1 MTRPLR
7 ILVSDDDTDNADSL
21 AELLTLEGH
30 RARVAHNGDDAAK
43 TLAGDVFDLALLGAT
58 LPGRD
63 GVESFIEIKRARPS
77 TRSYM
82 VTGNSVG
89 QLLRRAVGGGSLEI
103 MEAPPQAGALLTAI
117 RNASPCGIILV
128 AKPGPGTGQFLVGQF
143 KELDHQAEHVTD
155 PATVF
160 SVIEERRVHV
170 LILDLDLPL
179 VDSIGVYKA
188 LDSAGRA
195 KPTIILAKPWDGR
208 ATLDDAA
215 VTGVITKPFDPKL
228 LVTRLEQLAA

>member
-21 AELLTLEGH
+21 GELLTLEGH
-30 RARVAHNGDDAAK
+30 RARIAYTGDDAAK
-43 TLAGDVFDLALLGAT
+43 TLAGDVFDLVLLAAT

-63 GVESFIEIKRARPS
+63 GLESFAEIKRAQPS
-77 TRSYM
+77 ARSYM
-82 VTGNSVG
+82 VTGNSIG
-89 QLLRRAVGGGSLEI
+89 QLLRQAVGSGSLEI
-103 MEAPPQAGALLTAI
+103 MEAPPQPDRLLTAI
-117 RNASPCGIILV
+117 RNASPSGIVLV
-128 AKPGPGTGQFLVGQF
+128 AKPGLGAGQILVGEF
-143 KELDHQAEHVTD
+143 KELDHEAEHITD
-155 PATVF
+155 PATAL

-179 VDSIGVYKA
+179 IDSIGVYKA

-195 KPTIILAKPWDGR
+195 KPTIILAKPWDGH

-215 VTGVITKPFDPKL
+215 RTGVITKPFDPKL